1 MTTAVGSVVLHLTD
15 RSWVNVIHGAVFG
28 GAFLLTIVVAI
39 IVVVLARPGDLTDRG
54 VAESGRWLAWSILA
68 MVVAGWVAVLTGTF
82 VVDVW
87 FHAAGPSSAATL
99 LRDSATYRIWGADL
113 IRVKEVVSWG
123 AAVLATAAAYVAYRR
138 RFRLAGARRP
148 RALVIALLAAALT
161 AAGIGGALGVLL
173 TKLAPLM

>member
-1 MTTAVGSVVLHLTD
+1 MMTAVGSVILHLTGH
-15 RSWVNVIHGAVFG
+15 SWVNIVHGAVFG
-28 GAFLLTIVVAI
+28 GVFLLTIVVTI
-39 IVVVLARPGDLTDRG
+39 IVVLFARPGDLTDRG
-54 VAESGRWLAWSILA
+54 VAESARWLAWSTLA

-87 FHAAGPSSAATL
+87 FHAGPSSAAML
-99 LRDSATYRIWGADL
+99 LRDSGTYRIWGVDL
-113 IRVKEVVSWG
+113 IRVKEVISWG

-138 RFRLAGARRP
+138 RFGLAGARRP
-148 RALVIALLAAALT
+148 RIWVIALLAAALT